1 MPALQESPAA
11 NRVSLGWLA
20 GIHISLDYSWF
31 IIFALVIWSLAA
43 GYFPRS
49 YPGQTTGAYWLAG
62 LIATLFFFTSI
73 LVHELS
79 HALMSRRAGLKVPEI
94 TLFIFGGMAHL
105 AEEAKDPKTEFGI
118 AIVGP
123 LTSFVLA
130 ALFWGISQSLE
141 ASTPSLPSM
150 MFTYLAWINLAL
162 GVFNLFPGFPLDG
175 GRVFRAF
182 WWWKTGSLQKA
193 TRVAANI
200 GKGFAIALMIVGAL
214 QIFGGALV
222 GGAWLIFIGMFLR
235 GMAEGGYQ
243 EVMLHHYLEGLRAED
258 VMVQEVVSAPPQLS
272 LSQLVAQYFLRYGYQ
287 GYPVRQD
294 GDTNGNILGVV
305 SVKDVQAVPEAERS
319 STTVQQAMTPL
330 KTSLQITPD
339 TSLAEALQRM
349 IQEDSGRLLVMQDGQ
364 LSGLLTKTALLRFL
378 ELKQVL
384 TGGGERTTVTS

>member
-1 MPALQESPAA
+1 MAALQESPAV
-11 NRVSLGWLA
+11 NKVSLGRLA
-20 GIHISLDYSWF
+20 GIHISIDYSWF

-79 HALMSRRAGLKVPEI
+79 HALMSRRAGLNVPEI

-150 MFTYLAWINLAL
+150 MFAYLAWINLAL

-243 EVMLHHYLEGLRAED
+243 EVMLNHYLEGLRAED
-258 VMVQEVVSAPPQLS
+258 VMVQEVISAPPQLS

-294 GDTNGNILGVV
+294 GDTNGNILGVI
-305 SVKDVQAVPEAERS
+305 SVKDVQAVPEVERS

-349 IQEDSGRLLVMQDGQ
+349 TQEDSGRLLVMQDGQ

>member
-1 MPALQESPAA
+1 MAPLQQRPAA
-11 NRVSLGWLA
+11 GKVSLGRIA

-49 YPGQTTGAYWLAG
+49 SPGQTPGTYWLAG
-62 LIATLFFFTSI
+62 LIATLFFFISI

-79 HALMSRRAGLKVPEI
+79 HALMSRRAGLHVPEI

-105 AEEAKDPKTEFGI
+105 AEEAQDPKTEFGI

-123 LTSFVLA
+123 LTSFALA
-130 ALFWGISQSLE
+130 ALFWVVHQNIPDP
-141 ASTPSLPSM
+141 ASSLPSM
-150 MFTYLAWINLAL
+150 IFAYLAWINLAL

-175 GRVFRAF
+175 GRIFRAV

-193 TRVAANI
+193 TRVAADM
-200 GKGFAIALMIVGAL
+200 GKGFAIVLMIVGAL
-214 QIFGGALV
+214 QIFGGALI
-222 GGAWLIFIGMFLR
+222 GGVWLIFIGMFLR

-243 EVMLHHYLEGLRAED
+243 EVMFRHYLEGLRAED
-258 VMVQEVVSAPPQLS
+258 VMVQEVVSAPSQLS
-272 LSQLVAQYFLRYGYQ
+272 LSQLIGQYFLRYGYQ
-287 GYPVRQD
+287 GYPVRHN
-294 GDTNGNILGVV
+294 GDANGDILGVI
-305 SVKDVQAVPEAERS
+305 SVKNVQAVPEAERS

-330 KTSLQITPD
+330 KPTLQITPD

-349 IQEDSGRLLVMQDGQ
+349 IQEDSGRLLVMQDGHMT
-364 LSGLLTKTALLRFL
+364 GLLTKTALLRFL

-384 TGGGERTTVTS
+384 TDGGERTTVTS

>member
-1 MPALQESPAA
+1 MPALQESPAV
-11 NRVSLGWLA
+11 NKVSLGRLA

-62 LIATLFFFTSI
+62 LIASLFFFTSI
-73 LVHELS
+73 LIHELS
-79 HALMSRRAGLKVPEI
+79 HAFMSRRAGLNVPEI

-294 GDTNGNILGVV
+294 GDTNGNILGVI